1 MRTKTEDEY
10 RVALRNF
17 LIETVGRTE
26 EEVEFTMSL
35 LSILD
40 SRHSRDILQFLND
53 EYCPDY
59 KDGCHDC

>member
-1 MRTKTEDEY
+1 MRAKTEDEY
-10 RVALRNF
+10 RVALRDY
-17 LIETVGRTE
+17 LIETMGRTE
-26 EEVEFTMSL
+26 EEVGFTMSL

-53 EYCPDY
+53 EYCPSY